1 MGDKVFKYYQRTY
14 PLVVKEADRMTV
26 KKKSVSFDPQIYKAA
41 CDHQA
46 NLIKE
51 LGRPVSFSEAVN
63 DLLRTALKGVE
74 P

>member
-1 MGDKVFKYYQRTY
+1 
-14 PLVVKEADRMTV
+14 MTV